1 MATASKWKP
10 WHEVVQLRDE
20 LKTGELSL
28 SMFAA
33 DLDELVEVLGLEFV
47 DVHSGIPKT
56 AMGELIGLRRGGVRG
71 HAGRRRPTLEVA
83 PESAAMGR
91 PTYGIWGCIDHI
103 TRERAVKTARN
114 PALQRAGLIAAAA

>member
-33 DLDELVEVLGLEFV
+33 DLDEVILKKGKRPIYEDPAKFFDSYANLN
-47 DVHSGIPKT
+47 DQPK
-56 AMGELIGLRRGGVRG
+56 
-71 HAGRRRPTLEVA
+71 
-83 PESAAMGR
+83 
-91 PTYGIWGCIDHI
+91 
-103 TRERAVKTARN
+103 
-114 PALQRAGLIAAAA
+114 